1 VIIAIDGSAASGK
14 GTLAKAVAAHFGYDY
29 LDTGALYRALALH
42 LINAGMTPDTID
54 ENQCVDEAS
63 RLNLSLTKDPH
74 IRSDAVATMAS
85 KIAAISAVR
94 QHLLALQRNFAA
106 SPQSGRG
113 AVLDGRDI
121 GTVVLPDANIKFFID
136 ASPEVRA
143 RRRTKELRQA
153 GQSVMFRD
161 VLADMQA
168 RDMRDRTRSVAP
180 LAAADDAI
188 TIDTSDLDAATV
200 LAQVLHHIGTASRS
214 E

>member
-42 LINAGMTPDTID
+42 LINVGMTPDTID

-63 RLNLSLTKDPH
+63 RLNISLTKDPH

-94 QHLLALQRNFAA
+94 QHLLALQRNFAT